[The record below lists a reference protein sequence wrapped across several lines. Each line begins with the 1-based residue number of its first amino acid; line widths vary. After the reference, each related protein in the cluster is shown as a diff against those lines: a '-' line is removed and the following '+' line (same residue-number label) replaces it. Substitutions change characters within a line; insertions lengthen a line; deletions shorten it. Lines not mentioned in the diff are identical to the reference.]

1 MVNIDQINFENKRVV
16 IRVDFN
22 VPNGMAFD
30 LSYVNFVRS
39 CTKCLAP
46 LFVSVLSKNTFR

>member
-22 VPNGMAFD
+22 VPLD
-30 LSYVNFVRS
+30 DNFNITDDTRMRARS
-39 CTKCLAP
+39 
-46 LFVSVLSKNTFR
+46 